1 MLTFHIHSE
10 DDGLDL
16 KQYLRRRAAIS
27 LTAWRKLKQ
36 TGTVTVNGEPATA
49 RTILHTGD
57 TLHLVWQEDNHLTP
71 TAKPLRILYEDEF
84 LLIIDKPAGVLVHP
98 TVNEDG
104 TSVGNIV
111 THYYKQKNL
120 PIAFHPIHRL
130 DRGTSGILA
139 IAKVAHIQQILSAEN
154 HQQMKRSYL
163 ALVHGTTKPRGSV
176 TTPIAR
182 KEGSII
188 ERTVSADGQDAHT
201 DYETLLSR
209 DGLSLVKLTLHTG
222 RTHQIRVHMASIGH
236 PLVGDDLYGSTY
248 QYFPRQALHSA
259 QLTFIHPITKQEI
272 RIHSSLPSDMTHL
285 LMCYTI

>member
-16 KQYLRRRAAIS
+16 KQYLRRRAAVS

-71 TAKPLRILYEDEF
+71 TAGPLRILYEDEF

-111 THYYKQKNL
+111 THYYNQKNL

-163 ALVHGTTKPRGSV
+163 ALVHGTTAPRGSV

-188 ERTVSADGQDAHT
+188 ERTVSPNGQDAHT
-201 DYETLLSR
+201 EYETLLSR
-209 DGLSLVKLTLHTG
+209 DGLSLVRLTLHTG

-236 PLVGDDLYGSTY
+236 PLIGDDLYGSPY
-248 QYFPRQALHSA
+248 RDFSRQALHSA
-259 QLTFIHPITKQEI
+259 YLTFIHPITKQEL
-272 RIHSSLPSDMTHL
+272 RICSPLPSDMTHL